1 MTPIRAAT
9 TGWLTDLSSC
19 KRVTERSVKVLDVLD
34 DIYIYNEKRDA
45 EIYGIRAALIKMPVV
60 V

>member
-34 DIYIYNEKRDA
+34 DIYNEKRDA

>member
-1 MTPIRAAT
+1 M
-9 TGWLTDLSSC
+9 
-19 KRVTERSVKVLDVLD
+19 TERSVKMLDVLD

>member
-1 MTPIRAAT
+1 M
-9 TGWLTDLSSC
+9 
-19 KRVTERSVKVLDVLD
+19 TERSVKVLDVLD
-34 DIYIYNEKRDA
+34 DIYIYIYNEKRDA